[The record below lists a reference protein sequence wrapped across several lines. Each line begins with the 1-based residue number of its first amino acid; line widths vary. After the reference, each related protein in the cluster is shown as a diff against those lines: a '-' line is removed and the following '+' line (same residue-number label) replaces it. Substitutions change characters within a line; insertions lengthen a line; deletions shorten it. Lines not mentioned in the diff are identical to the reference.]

1 MFDFFWNLGSFVLA
15 LGILVTVHEYGH
27 FWVARKAGVKVLR
40 FSIGFGKPLL
50 KWRDKYDTEY
60 VIAAI
65 PLGGYVK
72 MLDERVDDV
81 PANQRHLSFNA
92 KSVQARIAIVAA
104 GPVANFIFAI
114 FALAVMYMV
123 GVQSVKPVVG
133 SVIEGSRAAQAGL
146 MPSQHITK
154 IGDDDITTWQDA
166 TFALMSSLGEQSV
179 AVTVRDEQFQT
190 RVKTLDLAGWKLDQ
204 QDVPPL
210 RSLGIVPFRP
220 QATLTIA
227 AITANSAAEQ
237 AGLHVN
243 DMILTVND
251 EKISDWQ
258 QLVHL
263 ITQSANKS
271 LQFSVKRQDTIK
283 IISVTPQGRV
293 NAQGIEQGFLGVAP
307 IVEKWPQGY
316 IETRHYGPLDSIVR
330 GSKETWR
337 LITLSFDMIGNLIS
351 GQISVKNLSG
361 PVGIAV
367 GAGTSVSYGFVAF
380 LSFLALISVNLGVF
394 NLLPL
399 PVLDGGHLMYYII
412 ELFRKKP
419 VSEKTQEFGF
429 KVGALL
435 LIFLTCF
442 ALFNDVSRLSF

>member
-1 MFDFFWNLGSFVLA
+1 MFDFFWNLGSFILA

-50 KWRDKYDTEY
+50 KWHDKYNTEY

-72 MLDERVDDV
+72 MLDERVDEV

-104 GPVANFIFAI
+104 GPMANFLFAI

-123 GVQSVKPVVG
+123 GVQTIKPVVG
-133 SVIEGSRAAQAGL
+133 NVVEGSRAEQAGI
-146 MPSQHITK
+146 MPIQQIIK
-154 IGDDDITTWQDA
+154 IGDDDIANWQDA
-166 TFALMSSLGEQSV
+166 TFSLMSHLGDKSV
-179 AVTVRDEQFQT
+179 AVTLRNENYQQT
-190 RVKTLDLAGWKLDQ
+190 TQTLNLDGWKLDQ

-210 RSLGIVPFRP
+210 SSLGIVPFRP

-227 AITANSAAEQ
+227 AITKDSAAEQ
-237 AGLHVN
+237 ANLQVSDVILAVN
-243 DMILTVND
+243 GETM
-251 EKISDWQ
+251 SSWQ
-258 QLVHL
+258 QLVNL

-271 LQFSVKRQDTIK
+271 LQFSVKRQDSIKTIT
-283 IISVTPQGRV
+283 VTPKSRV
-293 NAQGIEQGFLGVAP
+293 VSNGVEQGFLGVAP
-307 IVEKWPQGY
+307 VVEQWPDDFV
-316 IETRHYGPLDSIVR
+316 ETRHYGPLDSIVL
-330 GSKETWR
+330 GTKETWR
-337 LITLSFDMIGNLIS
+337 LITLSFDMIGNLIT
-351 GQISVKNLSG
+351 GQVSVKNLSG

-367 GAGTSVSYGFVAF
+367 GAGTSVSYGLVAF

-442 ALFNDVSRLSF
+442 ALFNDVSRL

>member
-1 MFDFFWNLGSFVLA
+1 MFDFFWNLGSFILA

-50 KWRDKYDTEY
+50 KWHDKYNTEY

-104 GPVANFIFAI
+104 GPVANFLFAI
-114 FALAVMYMV
+114 LALALMYMV
-123 GVQSVKPVVG
+123 GVQTIKPVVG
-133 SVIEGSRAAQAGL
+133 NVVEGSRAEQAGI
-146 MPSQHITK
+146 MPTQQIIK
-154 IGDDDITTWQDA
+154 IGDDDISNWQDA
-166 TFALMSSLGEQSV
+166 TFALMSHLGDKSV
-179 AVTVRDEQFQT
+179 AVTLRNDNYQQT
-190 RVKTLDLAGWKLDQ
+190 VQTLNLDGWKLDQ

-210 RSLGIVPFRP
+210 SSLGIVPFRP

-227 AITANSAAEQ
+227 AITKNSAAEQ
-237 AGLHVN
+237 ASLQVN
-243 DMILTVND
+243 DVILAVNG
-251 EKISDWQ
+251 ETMSSWQ
-258 QLVHL
+258 QLVNV

-271 LQFSVKRQDTIK
+271 LQFSVKRQDSIKTIT
-283 IISVTPQGRV
+283 VTPKSRV
-293 NAQGIEQGFLGVAP
+293 VSDGIEQGFLGVAP
-307 IVEKWPQGY
+307 VVEQWPDDFV
-316 IETRHYGPLDSIVR
+316 ETRHYGPLDSIVL
-330 GSKETWR
+330 GTKETWR
-337 LITLSFDMIGNLIS
+337 LITLSFDMIGNLIT
-351 GQISVKNLSG
+351 GQVSVKNLSG

-367 GAGTSVSYGFVAF
+367 GAGNSVSYGFVAF

-399 PVLDGGHLMYYII
+399 PVLDGGHLMYYVI

-442 ALFNDVSRLSF
+442 ALFNDVSRL

>member
-1 MFDFFWNLGSFVLA
+1 MFDFFWNLGSFILA

-50 KWRDKYDTEY
+50 KWHDKYNTEY

-72 MLDERVDDV
+72 MLDERVDEV

-104 GPVANFIFAI
+104 GPMANFLFAI

-123 GVQSVKPVVG
+123 GVQTIKPVVG
-133 SVIEGSRAAQAGL
+133 SVVEGSRAEQAGI
-146 MPSQHITK
+146 MPTQQIIK
-154 IGDDDITTWQDA
+154 IGDDDITNWQDA
-166 TFALMSSLGEQSV
+166 TFSLMSHLGDKSV
-179 AVTVRDEQFQT
+179 AVTLRNENYQQT
-190 RVKTLDLAGWKLDQ
+190 VQTLNLDGWKLDQ

-210 RSLGIVPFRP
+210 SSLGIVPFRP
-220 QATLTIA
+220 QATLVIA
-227 AITANSAAEQ
+227 AITKNSAAEQ
-237 AGLHVN
+237 ANLQVN
-243 DMILTVND
+243 DVILAVNG
-251 EKISDWQ
+251 ETMSSWQ
-258 QLVHL
+258 QLVNL

-271 LQFSVKRQDTIK
+271 LQFSVKRQDSIKTI
-283 IISVTPQGRV
+283 IVTPNSRV
-293 NAQGIEQGFLGVAP
+293 VSNGIEQGFLGVAP
-307 IVEKWPQGY
+307 VVEQWPDDFV
-316 IETRHYGPLDSIVR
+316 ETRHYGPLDSIVL
-330 GSKETWR
+330 GTKETWR
-337 LITLSFDMIGNLIS
+337 LITLSFDMIGNLIT
-351 GQISVKNLSG
+351 GQVSVKNLSG

-367 GAGTSVSYGFVAF
+367 GAGTSVSYGLVAF

-442 ALFNDVSRLSF
+442 ALFNDVSRL

>member
-1 MFDFFWNLGSFVLA
+1 MFDFLWNLGSFILA

-40 FSIGFGKPLL
+40 FSIGFGKPLI
-50 KWRDKYDTEY
+50 KWHDKHDTEY

-72 MLDERVDDV
+72 MLDERVDEV
-81 PANQRHLSFNA
+81 SAEQRHLSFNA

-104 GPVANFIFAI
+104 GPLANFIFAI
-114 FALAVMYMV
+114 FALAAMYMV

-133 SVIEGSRAAQAGL
+133 SVNEGSRAEQAGI
-146 MPSQHITK
+146 MPSQQIIK
-154 IGDDDITTWQDA
+154 IGDDDIATWQDA
-166 TFALMSSLGEQSV
+166 TFALMASLGDKSV
-179 AVTVRDEQFQT
+179 AVTVRDEQFQEQ
-190 RVKTLDLAGWKLDQ
+190 VKMLDIDGWKLDQ

-210 RSLGIVPFRP
+210 ASLGIVPFRP
-220 QATLTIA
+220 QATLIVATISP
-227 AITANSAAEQ
+227 NSAAADANLQ
-237 AGLHVN
+237 AGDEIIAVN
-243 DMILTVND
+243 GETIT
-251 EKISDWQ
+251 SWT
-258 QLVHL
+258 QLVNV
-263 ITQSANKS
+263 IQQSANKS
-271 LQFSVKRQDTIK
+271 LQFSVKRQDSIELLN
-283 IISVTPQGRV
+283 VTPKGQRNSDGLL
-293 NAQGIEQGFLGVAP
+293 QGFLGVAP
-307 IVEKWPQGY
+307 VVETWPDGY
-316 IETRHYGPLDSIVR
+316 IETRHYGPLDSMVL
-330 GSKETWR
+330 GVSETWR
-337 LITLSFDMIGNLIS
+337 LISLSFDMIGNLIT
-351 GQISVKNLSG
+351 GQVSVKNLSG

-367 GAGTSVSYGFVAF
+367 GAGTSVSYGLVAF
-380 LSFLALISVNLGVF
+380 LGFLALISVNLGVF

-442 ALFNDVSRLSF
+442 ALFNDVSRL

>member
-1 MFDFFWNLGSFVLA
+1 MFDFFWNLGSFILA

-50 KWRDKYDTEY
+50 KWHDKYNTEY

-72 MLDERVDDV
+72 MLDERVDEV

-104 GPVANFIFAI
+104 GPMANFLFAI

-123 GVQSVKPVVG
+123 GVQTIKPVVG
-133 SVIEGSRAAQAGL
+133 SVVEGSRAEQAGI
-146 MPSQHITK
+146 MPTQQIIK
-154 IGDDDITTWQDA
+154 IGDDDISNWQDA
-166 TFALMSSLGEQSV
+166 TFSLMSHLGDKSV
-179 AVTVRDEQFQT
+179 AVTLRNENYQQT
-190 RVKTLDLAGWKLDQ
+190 VQTLNLDGWKLDQ

-210 RSLGIVPFRP
+210 SSLGIVPFRP
-220 QATLTIA
+220 QATLVIA
-227 AITANSAAEQ
+227 AITKNSAAEQ
-237 AGLHVN
+237 ANLQI
-243 DMILTVND
+243 DDIILTVNG
-251 EKISDWQ
+251 ETMSSWQ
-258 QLVHL
+258 QLVNL

-271 LQFSVKRQDTIK
+271 LQFSVKRQDSIKTI
-283 IISVTPQGRV
+283 IVTPNSRV
-293 NAQGIEQGFLGVAP
+293 VSNGVEQGFLGVAP
-307 IVEKWPQGY
+307 VVEQWPDDFV
-316 IETRHYGPLDSIVR
+316 ETRHYGPLDSIVL
-330 GSKETWR
+330 GTKETWR
-337 LITLSFDMIGNLIS
+337 LITLSFDMIGNLIT
-351 GQISVKNLSG
+351 GQVSVKNLSG

-367 GAGTSVSYGFVAF
+367 GAGTSVSYGLVAF

-442 ALFNDVSRLSF
+442 ALFNDVSRL

>member
-1 MFDFFWNLGSFVLA
+1 MFDFIWNLGSFILA

-40 FSIGFGKPLL
+40 FSIGFGKPLI
-50 KWRDKYDTEY
+50 KWHDKYNTEY

-81 PANQRHLSFNA
+81 PPNERHLSFNS

-104 GPVANFIFAI
+104 GPMANFLFAI

-133 SVIEGSRAAQAGL
+133 SITEGSRAEQAGL
-146 MPSQHITK
+146 MPSQHIIK
-154 IGDDDITTWQDA
+154 IGDDNITTWQDA
-166 TFALMSSLGEQSV
+166 TFAFMSRLGEERV
-179 AVTVRDEQFQT
+179 EITVRDENLQT
-190 RVKTLDLAGWKLDQ
+190 RVKTLNIDGWKLDQ

-210 RSLGIVPFRP
+210 TSLGIVPFRP
-220 QATLTIA
+220 QATLTVVA
-227 AITANSAAEQ
+227 VTKNSAAEQ
-237 AGLHVN
+237 ANLQVN
-243 DMILTVND
+243 DTILAVNG
-251 EKISDWQ
+251 ETISNWP
-258 QLVHL
+258 QLVNV

-271 LQFSVKRQDTIK
+271 LQFSVKRQDSIK
-283 IISVTPQGRV
+283 SITVTPQGRV
-293 NAQGIEQGFLGVAP
+293 GNNGIEQGFLGVAP
-307 IVEKWPQGY
+307 VVQQWPEGY
-316 IETRHYGPLDSIVR
+316 VQSRSFGPLDSIVR
-330 GSKETWR
+330 GTKETWR
-337 LITLSFDMIGNLIS
+337 LITLSFDMIGNLIT
-351 GQISVKNLSG
+351 GQVSVKNLSG

-367 GAGTSVSYGFVAF
+367 GAGTSVSYGLVAF

-442 ALFNDVSRLSF
+442 ALFNDVSRL

>member
-1 MFDFFWNLGSFVLA
+1 MLDFFWNLGSFILA
-15 LGILVTVHEYGH
+15 LGILVAIHEYGH
-27 FWVARKAGVKVLR
+27 FWVARKMGVKVLR

-50 KWRDKYDTEY
+50 KWHDKYNTEY

-72 MLDERVDDV
+72 MLDERVDEV
-81 PANQRHLSFNA
+81 PENERHLSFNA
-92 KSVQARIAIVAA
+92 KSVQARIAMVAA
-104 GPVANFIFAI
+104 GPLANFLFAI
-114 FALAVMYMV
+114 VALAAMYMV

-133 SVIEGSRAAQAGL
+133 SITEGSRAEQAGI
-146 MPSQHITK
+146 MPSEQIIK
-154 IGDDDITTWQDA
+154 IGDDTIATWQDA

-179 AVTVRDEQFQT
+179 PVVVRNENYQEQT
-190 RVKTLDLAGWKLDQ
+190 KMLNVEGWKLDQ

-210 RSLGIVPFRP
+210 SSLGIVPFRP

-227 AITANSAAEQ
+227 AITKNSAAELANLQ
-237 AGLHVN
+237 VN
-243 DMILTVND
+243 DTIIAVNG
-251 EKISDWQ
+251 ETISDWQ
-258 QLVHL
+258 QLVNL

-271 LQFSVKRQDTIK
+271 LQFSVKRQDSIN
-283 IISVTPQGRV
+283 SVTVTPKSRI
-293 NAQGIEQGFLGVAP
+293 NEHGIEQGFLGVAP
-307 IVEKWPQGY
+307 VVQPWPEGY
-316 IETRHYGPLDSIVR
+316 VETRSFGPLDSIAR
-330 GSKETWR
+330 GTQETWR
-337 LITLSFDMIGNLIS
+337 LITLSFDMIGNLIT
-351 GQISVKNLSG
+351 GQVSVKNLSG

-367 GAGTSVSYGFVAF
+367 GAGTSVSYGLVAF

-442 ALFNDVSRLSF
+442 ALFNDVSRL

>member
-1 MFDFFWNLGSFVLA
+1 MFDFFWNLGSFILA
-15 LGILVTVHEYGH
+15 LGILVAIHEYGH
-27 FWVARKAGVKVLR
+27 FWVARKMGVKVLR

-50 KWRDKYDTEY
+50 KWHDKYNTEY

-104 GPVANFIFAI
+104 GPMANFLFAI

-133 SVIEGSRAAQAGL
+133 SITEGSRAEQAGI
-146 MPSQHITK
+146 MPSQHIIK

-166 TFALMSSLGEQSV
+166 TFALMSNLGEESV
-179 AVTVRDEQFQT
+179 EVIVRDKNLQP
-190 RVKTLDLAGWKLDQ
+190 RVKTLNLEGWKLDQ

-210 RSLGIVPFRP
+210 SSLGIVPFRP

-227 AITANSAAEQ
+227 AVTKDSAAEHANLQ
-237 AGLHVN
+237 VN
-243 DMILTVND
+243 DTILAVNG
-251 EKISDWQ
+251 ETISNWQ
-258 QLVHL
+258 QLVNL

-271 LQFSVKRQDTIK
+271 LQFSVKRQDSIKTIT
-283 IISVTPQGRV
+283 VTPKGRV
-293 NAQGIEQGFLGVAP
+293 DNNGIEQGFLGVAP
-307 IVEKWPQGY
+307 VVQQWPDGY
-316 IETRHYGPLDSIVR
+316 VETRHYGPLDSIVR
-330 GSKETWR
+330 GTKETWR
-337 LITLSFDMIGNLIS
+337 LITLSFDMIGNLIT
-351 GQISVKNLSG
+351 GQVSVKNLSG

-367 GAGTSVSYGFVAF
+367 GAGTSVSYGLVAF

-442 ALFNDVSRLSF
+442 ALFNDVSRL

>member
-1 MFDFFWNLGSFVLA
+1 MFDFFWNLGSFILA
-15 LGILVTVHEYGH
+15 LGILVAIHEYGH
-27 FWVARKAGVKVLR
+27 FWVARKMGVKVLR

-50 KWRDKYDTEY
+50 KWHDKYNTEY

-104 GPVANFIFAI
+104 GPMANFLFAI

-133 SVIEGSRAAQAGL
+133 SITEGSRAEQAGI
-146 MPSQHITK
+146 MPSQHIIK

-166 TFALMSSLGEQSV
+166 TFALMSNLGEESV
-179 AVTVRDEQFQT
+179 EVIVRDKNLQP
-190 RVKTLDLAGWKLDQ
+190 RVKTLNIEGWKLDQ

-210 RSLGIVPFRP
+210 SSLGIVPFRP

-227 AITANSAAEQ
+227 AVTKDSAAEHANLQ
-237 AGLHVN
+237 VN
-243 DMILTVND
+243 DTILAVNG
-251 EKISDWQ
+251 ETISNWQ
-258 QLVHL
+258 QLVNL

-283 IISVTPQGRV
+283 AITVTPKGRID
-293 NAQGIEQGFLGVAP
+293 NNGIEQGFLGVAP
-307 IVEKWPQGY
+307 VVQQWPDGY
-316 IETRHYGPLDSIVR
+316 VETRHYGPLDSIVR
-330 GSKETWR
+330 GTKETWR
-337 LITLSFDMIGNLIS
+337 LITLSFDMIGNLIT
-351 GQISVKNLSG
+351 GQVSVKNLSG

-367 GAGTSVSYGFVAF
+367 GAGTSVSYGLVAF

-442 ALFNDVSRLSF
+442 ALFNDVSRL

>member
-1 MFDFFWNLGSFVLA
+1 MFDFFWNLGSFILA

-50 KWRDKYDTEY
+50 KWHDKYNTEY

-72 MLDERVDDV
+72 MLDERVDEV
-81 PANQRHLSFNA
+81 PASQRHLSFNA

-104 GPVANFIFAI
+104 GPVANFLFAI

-123 GVQSVKPVVG
+123 GVQTIKPVVG
-133 SVIEGSRAAQAGL
+133 SVVEGSRAEQAGI
-146 MPSQHITK
+146 MPSQQIIK
-154 IGDDDITTWQDA
+154 IGDDEIANWQDA
-166 TFALMSSLGEQSV
+166 TFSLMSHLGDKSV
-179 AVTVRDEQFQT
+179 AVTLRNENYQQT
-190 RVKTLDLAGWKLDQ
+190 VQTLNLDGWKLDQ

-210 RSLGIVPFRP
+210 SSIGIVPFRP
-220 QATLTIA
+220 QATLVIA
-227 AITANSAAEQ
+227 AITKDSAAEQ
-237 AGLHVN
+237 ANLQVN
-243 DMILTVND
+243 DVILAVNG
-251 EKISDWQ
+251 ETMSSWQ
-258 QLVHL
+258 QLVNL

-271 LQFSVKRQDTIK
+271 LQFSVKRQDSIKTIT
-283 IISVTPQGRV
+283 VTPKSRV
-293 NAQGIEQGFLGVAP
+293 VSNGIEQGFLGVAP
-307 IVEKWPQGY
+307 VVEQWPDDFV
-316 IETRHYGPLDSIVR
+316 ETRHYGPLDSIVL
-330 GSKETWR
+330 GTKETWR
-337 LITLSFDMIGNLIS
+337 LITLSFDMIGNLVT
-351 GQISVKNLSG
+351 GQVSVKNLSG

-367 GAGTSVSYGFVAF
+367 GAGNSVSYGFVAF

-442 ALFNDVSRLSF
+442 ALFNDVSRL

>member
-1 MFDFFWNLGSFVLA
+1 MFDFFWNLGSFILA
-15 LGILVTVHEYGH
+15 LGILVAIHEYGH
-27 FWVARKAGVKVLR
+27 FWVARKMGVKVLR

-50 KWRDKYDTEY
+50 KWHDKYNTEY

-92 KSVQARIAIVAA
+92 KSVHARIAIVAA
-104 GPVANFIFAI
+104 GPMANFLFAI

-133 SVIEGSRAAQAGL
+133 SITEGSRAEQAGI
-146 MPSQHITK
+146 MPSQHIIK

-166 TFALMSSLGEQSV
+166 TFALMSNLGEESV
-179 AVTVRDEQFQT
+179 EVIVRDKNLQP
-190 RVKTLDLAGWKLDQ
+190 RVKTLNLEGWKLDQ

-210 RSLGIVPFRP
+210 SSLGIVPFRP

-227 AITANSAAEQ
+227 AVTKDSAAEHANLQ
-237 AGLHVN
+237 VN
-243 DMILTVND
+243 DKILAVNG
-251 EKISDWQ
+251 ETISNWQ
-258 QLVHL
+258 QLVNL

-283 IISVTPQGRV
+283 AITVTPKGRID
-293 NAQGIEQGFLGVAP
+293 NNGIEQGFLGVAP
-307 IVEKWPQGY
+307 VVQQWPDGY
-316 IETRHYGPLDSIVR
+316 VETRHYGPLDSIVR
-330 GSKETWR
+330 GTKETWR
-337 LITLSFDMIGNLIS
+337 LITLSFDMIGNLIT
-351 GQISVKNLSG
+351 GQVSVKNLSG

-367 GAGTSVSYGFVAF
+367 GAGTSVSYGLVAF

-442 ALFNDVSRLSF
+442 ALFNDVSRL

>member
-1 MFDFFWNLGSFVLA
+1 MFDFLWNLGSFILA

-40 FSIGFGKPLL
+40 FSIGFGKPLI
-50 KWRDKYDTEY
+50 KWHDKHDTEY

-72 MLDERVDDV
+72 MLDERVDEV
-81 PANQRHLSFNA
+81 SAEQRHLSFNA

-104 GPVANFIFAI
+104 GPLANFIFAI
-114 FALAVMYMV
+114 FALAAMYMV

-133 SVIEGSRAAQAGL
+133 SVNEGSRAEQAGI
-146 MPSQHITK
+146 MPSQQIIK
-154 IGDDDITTWQDA
+154 IGDDDIATWQDA
-166 TFALMSSLGEQSV
+166 TFALMASLGDKSV
-179 AVTVRDEQFQT
+179 AVTVRDEQFQEQ
-190 RVKTLDLAGWKLDQ
+190 VKMLDIDGWKLDQ

-210 RSLGIVPFRP
+210 ASLGIVPFRP
-220 QATLTIA
+220 QATLTVATISP
-227 AITANSAAEQ
+227 NSAAADANLQ
-237 AGLHVN
+237 AGDEIIAVN
-243 DMILTVND
+243 GETIT
-251 EKISDWQ
+251 SWT
-258 QLVHL
+258 QLVNV
-263 ITQSANKS
+263 IQQSANKS
-271 LQFSVKRQDTIK
+271 LQFSVKRQDTIER
-283 IISVTPQGRV
+283 INVTPQGQR
-293 NAQGIEQGFLGVAP
+293 NNDGQLQGFLGVAP
-307 IVEKWPQGY
+307 VVEKWPDGY
-316 IETRHYGPLDSIVR
+316 IETRHYGPLDSMVL
-330 GSKETWR
+330 GVSETWR
-337 LITLSFDMIGNLIS
+337 LISLSFDMIGNLIT
-351 GQISVKNLSG
+351 GQVSVKNLSG

-367 GAGTSVSYGFVAF
+367 GAGTSVSYGLVAF
-380 LSFLALISVNLGVF
+380 LGFLALISVNLGVF

-442 ALFNDVSRLSF
+442 ALFNDVSRL

>member
-1 MFDFFWNLGSFVLA
+1 MFDFFWNLGSFILA

-50 KWRDKYDTEY
+50 KWHDKYNTEY

-72 MLDERVDDV
+72 MLDERVDEV

-104 GPVANFIFAI
+104 GPMANFLFAI
-114 FALAVMYMV
+114 FSLAVMYMV
-123 GVQSVKPVVG
+123 GVQTIKPVVG
-133 SVIEGSRAAQAGL
+133 NVVEGSRAEQAGIL
-146 MPSQHITK
+146 PTQQIIK
-154 IGDDDITTWQDA
+154 IGDDDISNWQDA
-166 TFALMSSLGEQSV
+166 TFSLMSHLGYKSV
-179 AVTVRDEQFQT
+179 AVTLRNENYQQT
-190 RVKTLDLAGWKLDQ
+190 TQILNLDGWKLDQ

-210 RSLGIVPFRP
+210 SSLGIVPFRP

-227 AITANSAAEQ
+227 AITKDSAAEQ
-237 AGLHVN
+237 ANLQVN
-243 DMILTVND
+243 DVILAVNG
-251 EKISDWQ
+251 ETMSSWQ
-258 QLVHL
+258 QLVNL

-271 LQFSVKRQDTIK
+271 LQFSVKRQDSIKTIL
-283 IISVTPQGRV
+283 VTPKSRV
-293 NAQGIEQGFLGVAP
+293 VSNGVEQGFLGVAP
-307 IVEKWPQGY
+307 VVEQWPDDFV
-316 IETRHYGPLDSIVR
+316 ETRHYGPLDSIVL
-330 GSKETWR
+330 GTKETWR
-337 LITLSFDMIGNLIS
+337 LITLSFDMIGNLIT
-351 GQISVKNLSG
+351 GQVSVKNLSG

-367 GAGTSVSYGFVAF
+367 GAGTSVSYGLVAF

-442 ALFNDVSRLSF
+442 ALFNDVSRL

>member
-1 MFDFFWNLGSFVLA
+1 MFDFFWNLGSFILA

-50 KWRDKYDTEY
+50 KWHDKYNTEY

-72 MLDERVDDV
+72 MLDERVDEV

-104 GPVANFIFAI
+104 GPMANFLFAI

-123 GVQSVKPVVG
+123 GVQTIKPVVG
-133 SVIEGSRAAQAGL
+133 NVVEGSRAEQAGII
-146 MPSQHITK
+146 PTQQIIK
-154 IGDDDITTWQDA
+154 IGDDDITNWQDA
-166 TFALMSSLGEQSV
+166 TFSLMSHLGDKSV
-179 AVTVRDEQFQT
+179 AVTLRNENYQQT
-190 RVKTLDLAGWKLDQ
+190 TQILNLDGWKLDQ

-210 RSLGIVPFRP
+210 SSLGIVPFRP

-227 AITANSAAEQ
+227 AITKDSAAEQ
-237 AGLHVN
+237 ANLQVN
-243 DMILTVND
+243 DIILAVNG
-251 EKISDWQ
+251 ETMSSWQ
-258 QLVHL
+258 QLVNL

-271 LQFSVKRQDTIK
+271 LQFSVKRKDSIKTIT
-283 IISVTPQGRV
+283 VTPKSRV
-293 NAQGIEQGFLGVAP
+293 VSNGVEQGFLGVAP
-307 IVEKWPQGY
+307 VVEQWPDDFV
-316 IETRHYGPLDSIVR
+316 ETRHYGPLDSIVL
-330 GSKETWR
+330 GTKETWR
-337 LITLSFDMIGNLIS
+337 LITLSFDMIGNLIT
-351 GQISVKNLSG
+351 GQVSVKNLSG

-367 GAGTSVSYGFVAF
+367 GAGTSVSYGLVAF

-442 ALFNDVSRLSF
+442 ALFNDVSRL

>member
-1 MFDFFWNLGSFVLA
+1 
-15 LGILVTVHEYGH
+15 VTIHEYGH

-50 KWRDKYDTEY
+50 KWHDKYNTEY

-72 MLDERVDDV
+72 MLDERVDEV

-104 GPVANFIFAI
+104 GPMANFLFAI

-123 GVQSVKPVVG
+123 GVQTIKPVVG
-133 SVIEGSRAAQAGL
+133 NVVEGSRAEQAGI
-146 MPSQHITK
+146 MPTQQIIK
-154 IGDDDITTWQDA
+154 IGDDDIANWQDA
-166 TFALMSSLGEQSV
+166 TFSLMSHLGDKSV
-179 AVTVRDEQFQT
+179 AVTLRNENYQQT
-190 RVKTLDLAGWKLDQ
+190 TQTLNLDGWKLDQ

-210 RSLGIVPFRP
+210 SSLGIVPFRP

-227 AITANSAAEQ
+227 AITKDSAAEQ
-237 AGLHVN
+237 ANLQVSDVILAVN
-243 DMILTVND
+243 GETM
-251 EKISDWQ
+251 SSWQ
-258 QLVHL
+258 QLVNL

-271 LQFSVKRQDTIK
+271 LQFSVKRQDSIKTIT
-283 IISVTPQGRV
+283 VTPKSRV
-293 NAQGIEQGFLGVAP
+293 VSNGVEQGFLGVAP
-307 IVEKWPQGY
+307 VVEQWPDDFV
-316 IETRHYGPLDSIVR
+316 ETRHYGPLDSIVL
-330 GSKETWR
+330 GTKETWR
-337 LITLSFDMIGNLIS
+337 LITLSFDMIGNLIT
-351 GQISVKNLSG
+351 GQVSVKNLSG

-367 GAGTSVSYGFVAF
+367 GAGTSVSYGLVAF

-442 ALFNDVSRLSF
+442 ALFNDVSRL

>member
-1 MFDFFWNLGSFVLA
+1 MFDFLWNLGSFILA

-40 FSIGFGKPLL
+40 FSIGFGKPLI
-50 KWRDKYDTEY
+50 KWHDKHDTEY

-72 MLDERVDDV
+72 MLDERVDEV
-81 PANQRHLSFNA
+81 PAEQRHLSFNA

-104 GPVANFIFAI
+104 GPMANFIFAI
-114 FALAVMYMV
+114 FALAAMYMV

-133 SVIEGSRAAQAGL
+133 SVNEGSRAEQAGI
-146 MPSQHITK
+146 MPSQQIVK
-154 IGDDDITTWQDA
+154 IGDDNIATWQDA
-166 TFALMSSLGEQSV
+166 TFALMASLGDKSV
-179 AVTVRDEQFQT
+179 AVTVRDKQFQEQ
-190 RVKTLDLAGWKLDQ
+190 VKTLNIDGWKLDQ

-210 RSLGIVPFRP
+210 ASLGIVPFRP

-227 AITANSAAEQ
+227 TISPNSAAADANLQVGDE
-237 AGLHVN
+237 
-243 DMILTVND
+243 ITTVNG
-251 EKISDWQ
+251 EIITSWA
-258 QLVHL
+258 QLVTV
-263 ITQSANKS
+263 IQQSANKS
-271 LQFSVKRQDTIK
+271 LQFSVKRQDSIELLN
-283 IISVTPQGRV
+283 VTPQGQR
-293 NAQGIEQGFLGVAP
+293 NSDGLLQGFLGVAP
-307 IVEKWPQGY
+307 VVEKWPDGY
-316 IETRHYGPLDSIVR
+316 IETRHYGPLDSMVL
-330 GSKETWR
+330 GVTETWR
-337 LITLSFDMIGNLIS
+337 LISLSFDMIGNLIT
-351 GQISVKNLSG
+351 GQVSVKNLSG

-367 GAGTSVSYGFVAF
+367 GAGTSVSYGLVAF

-419 VSEKTQEFGF
+419 VSEKTQELGF

-442 ALFNDVSRLSF
+442 ALFNDVSRL

>member
-1 MFDFFWNLGSFVLA
+1 MFDFIWNLGSFILA

-40 FSIGFGKPLL
+40 FSIGFGKPLI
-50 KWRDKYDTEY
+50 KWHDKYNTEY

-81 PANQRHLSFNA
+81 PPNERHLSFNS

-104 GPVANFIFAI
+104 GPMANFLFAI

-133 SVIEGSRAAQAGL
+133 SITEGSRAEQAGL
-146 MPSQHITK
+146 MPSQHIIK
-154 IGDDDITTWQDA
+154 IGDDNITTWQDA
-166 TFALMSSLGEQSV
+166 TFAFMSRLGEERV
-179 AVTVRDEQFQT
+179 EITVRDENLQT
-190 RVKTLDLAGWKLDQ
+190 RVKTLNIDGWQLDQ

-210 RSLGIVPFRP
+210 TSLGIVPFRP
-220 QATLTIA
+220 QATLTVA
-227 AITANSAAEQ
+227 AVTKNSAAEQ
-237 AGLHVN
+237 ANLQVN
-243 DMILTVND
+243 DTILAVNG
-251 EKISDWQ
+251 ETISNWP
-258 QLVHL
+258 QLVNV

-271 LQFSVKRQDTIK
+271 LQFSVKRQDSIK
-283 IISVTPQGRV
+283 SITVTPQGRV
-293 NAQGIEQGFLGVAP
+293 GNNGIEQGFLGVAP
-307 IVEKWPQGY
+307 VVQQWPEGY
-316 IETRHYGPLDSIVR
+316 VQSRSFGPLDSIVR
-330 GSKETWR
+330 GTKETWR
-337 LITLSFDMIGNLIS
+337 LITLSFDMIGNLIT
-351 GQISVKNLSG
+351 GQVSVKNLSG

-367 GAGTSVSYGFVAF
+367 GAGTSVSYGLVAF

-442 ALFNDVSRLSF
+442 ALFNDVSRL

>member
-1 MFDFFWNLGSFVLA
+1 MFDFFWNLGSFILA

-50 KWRDKYDTEY
+50 KWHDKYNTEY

-72 MLDERVDDV
+72 MLDERVDEV

-104 GPVANFIFAI
+104 GPMANFLFAI

-123 GVQSVKPVVG
+123 GVQTIKPVVG
-133 SVIEGSRAAQAGL
+133 SVVEGSRAEQAGI
-146 MPSQHITK
+146 MPTQQIIK
-154 IGDDDITTWQDA
+154 IGDDDITNWQDA
-166 TFALMSSLGEQSV
+166 TFSLMSHLGDKSV
-179 AVTVRDEQFQT
+179 AVTLRNENYQQT
-190 RVKTLDLAGWKLDQ
+190 TQILNLDGWKLDQ

-210 RSLGIVPFRP
+210 SSLGIVPFRP
-220 QATLTIA
+220 QATLVIA
-227 AITANSAAEQ
+227 AITKNSAAEQ
-237 AGLHVN
+237 ANLQVN
-243 DMILTVND
+243 DIILAVNG
-251 EKISDWQ
+251 ETMSSWQ
-258 QLVHL
+258 QLVNL

-271 LQFSVKRQDTIK
+271 LQFSVKRQDSIKTI
-283 IISVTPQGRV
+283 IVTPNSRV
-293 NAQGIEQGFLGVAP
+293 VSNGIEQGFLGVAP
-307 IVEKWPQGY
+307 VVEQWPDDFV
-316 IETRHYGPLDSIVR
+316 ETRHYGPLDSIVL
-330 GSKETWR
+330 GTKETWR
-337 LITLSFDMIGNLIS
+337 LITLSFDMIGNLIT
-351 GQISVKNLSG
+351 GQVSVKNLSG

-367 GAGTSVSYGFVAF
+367 GAGTSVSYGLVAF

-442 ALFNDVSRLSF
+442 ALFNDVSRL

>member
-1 MFDFFWNLGSFVLA
+1 MFDFLWNLGSFILA

-40 FSIGFGKPLL
+40 FSIGFGKPLI
-50 KWRDKYDTEY
+50 KWHDKHDTEY

-72 MLDERVDDV
+72 MLDERVDEV
-81 PANQRHLSFNA
+81 PADQRHLSFNA

-104 GPVANFIFAI
+104 GPLANFIFAI
-114 FALAVMYMV
+114 FALAAMYMV

-133 SVIEGSRAAQAGL
+133 SVNEGSRAEQAGI
-146 MPSQHITK
+146 MPSQQIIK
-154 IGDDDITTWQDA
+154 IGDDDIATWQDA
-166 TFALMSSLGEQSV
+166 TFALMASLGDKSV
-179 AVTVRDEQFQT
+179 AVTVRDEQFQEQ
-190 RVKTLDLAGWKLDQ
+190 VKMLDIDGWKLDQ

-210 RSLGIVPFRP
+210 ASLGIVPFRP
-220 QATLTIA
+220 QATLTVATISP
-227 AITANSAAEQ
+227 NSAAADANLQ
-237 AGLHVN
+237 AGDEIIAVN
-243 DMILTVND
+243 GETIT
-251 EKISDWQ
+251 SWT
-258 QLVHL
+258 QLVNV
-263 ITQSANKS
+263 IQQSANKS
-271 LQFSVKRQDTIK
+271 LQFSVKRQDSIELLN
-283 IISVTPQGRV
+283 VTPKGQRNSDGLL
-293 NAQGIEQGFLGVAP
+293 QGFLGVAP
-307 IVEKWPQGY
+307 VVETWPDGY
-316 IETRHYGPLDSIVR
+316 IETRHYGPLDSMVL
-330 GSKETWR
+330 GVSETWR
-337 LITLSFDMIGNLIS
+337 LISLSFDMIGNLIT
-351 GQISVKNLSG
+351 GQVSVKNLSG

-367 GAGTSVSYGFVAF
+367 GAGTSVSYGLVAF
-380 LSFLALISVNLGVF
+380 LGFLALISVNLGVF

-442 ALFNDVSRLSF
+442 ALFNDVSRL

>member
-1 MFDFFWNLGSFVLA
+1 MLDFFWNLGSFILA
-15 LGILVTVHEYGH
+15 LGILVAIHEYGH
-27 FWVARKAGVKVLR
+27 FWVARKMGVKVLR

-50 KWRDKYDTEY
+50 KWHDKYNTEY

-72 MLDERVDDV
+72 MLDERVDEV
-81 PANQRHLSFNA
+81 PENERHLSFNA

-104 GPVANFIFAI
+104 GPLANFLFAI
-114 FALAVMYMV
+114 VALAAMYMV

-133 SVIEGSRAAQAGL
+133 SITEGSRAEQAGI
-146 MPSQHITK
+146 MPSEQIIK
-154 IGDDDITTWQDA
+154 IGDDTIATWQDA

-179 AVTVRDEQFQT
+179 PVVVRNENYQEQT
-190 RVKTLDLAGWKLDQ
+190 KMLNVEGWKLDQ

-210 RSLGIVPFRP
+210 SSLGIVPFRP

-227 AITANSAAEQ
+227 AITKNSAAELANLQ
-237 AGLHVN
+237 VN
-243 DMILTVND
+243 DTIIAVNG
-251 EKISDWQ
+251 ETISDWQ
-258 QLVHL
+258 QLVNL

-271 LQFSVKRQDTIK
+271 LQFSVKRQDSIN
-283 IISVTPQGRV
+283 SVTVTPKSRI
-293 NAQGIEQGFLGVAP
+293 NEHGIEQGFLGVAP
-307 IVEKWPQGY
+307 VVQPWPDGY
-316 IETRHYGPLDSIVR
+316 VETRSFGPLDSIAR
-330 GSKETWR
+330 GTQETWR
-337 LITLSFDMIGNLIS
+337 LITLSFDMIGNLIT
-351 GQISVKNLSG
+351 GQVSVKNLSG

-367 GAGTSVSYGFVAF
+367 GAGTSVSYGLVAF

-442 ALFNDVSRLSF
+442 ALFNDVSRL

>member
-1 MFDFFWNLGSFVLA
+1 MFDFFWNLGSFILA
-15 LGILVTVHEYGH
+15 LGILVAIHEYGH
-27 FWVARKAGVKVLR
+27 FWVARKMGVKVLR

-50 KWRDKYDTEY
+50 KWHDKYNTEY

-104 GPVANFIFAI
+104 GPMANFLFAI

-133 SVIEGSRAAQAGL
+133 SITEGSRAEQAGI
-146 MPSQHITK
+146 MPSQHIIK

-166 TFALMSSLGEQSV
+166 TFALMSNLGEESV
-179 AVTVRDEQFQT
+179 EVIVRDKNLQP
-190 RVKTLDLAGWKLDQ
+190 RVKTLNLEGWKLDQ

-210 RSLGIVPFRP
+210 SSLGIVPFRP

-227 AITANSAAEQ
+227 AVTKDSAAEHANLQ
-237 AGLHVN
+237 VN
-243 DMILTVND
+243 DKILAVNG
-251 EKISDWQ
+251 ETISNWQ
-258 QLVHL
+258 QLVNL

-283 IISVTPQGRV
+283 AITVTPKERID
-293 NAQGIEQGFLGVAP
+293 NNGIEQGFLGVAP
-307 IVEKWPQGY
+307 VVQQWPDGY
-316 IETRHYGPLDSIVR
+316 VETRHYGPLDSIVR
-330 GSKETWR
+330 GTKETWR
-337 LITLSFDMIGNLIS
+337 LITLSFDMIGNLIT
-351 GQISVKNLSG
+351 GQVSVKNLSG

-367 GAGTSVSYGFVAF
+367 GAGTSVSYGLVAF

-442 ALFNDVSRLSF
+442 ALFNDVSRL

>member
-1 MFDFFWNLGSFVLA
+1 MFDFLWNLGSFILA

-40 FSIGFGKPLL
+40 FSIGFGKPLI
-50 KWRDKYDTEY
+50 KWHDKHDTEY

-72 MLDERVDDV
+72 MLDERVDEV
-81 PANQRHLSFNA
+81 PADQRHLSFNA

-104 GPVANFIFAI
+104 GPLANFIFAI
-114 FALAVMYMV
+114 FALAAMYMV

-133 SVIEGSRAAQAGL
+133 SVNEGSRAEQAGI
-146 MPSQHITK
+146 MPSQQIVK
-154 IGDDDITTWQDA
+154 IGDANIATWQDA
-166 TFALMSSLGEQSV
+166 TFALMASLGDKSV
-179 AVTVRDEQFQT
+179 AVTVRDEQFQEQ
-190 RVKTLDLAGWKLDQ
+190 VKMLDIDGWKLDQ

-210 RSLGIVPFRP
+210 ASLGIVPFRP
-220 QATLTIA
+220 QATLTVATISP
-227 AITANSAAEQ
+227 NSAAADANLQ
-237 AGLHVN
+237 AGDEIIAVN
-243 DMILTVND
+243 GETIT
-251 EKISDWQ
+251 SWT
-258 QLVHL
+258 QLVNV
-263 ITQSANKS
+263 IQQSANKS
-271 LQFSVKRQDTIK
+271 LQFSVKRQDSIELLN
-283 IISVTPQGRV
+283 VTPKGQRNSDGLL
-293 NAQGIEQGFLGVAP
+293 QGFLGVAP
-307 IVEKWPQGY
+307 VVEKWPDGY
-316 IETRHYGPLDSIVR
+316 IETRHYGPLDSMVL
-330 GSKETWR
+330 GVTETWR
-337 LITLSFDMIGNLIS
+337 LISLSFDMIGNLIT
-351 GQISVKNLSG
+351 GQVSVKNLSG

-367 GAGTSVSYGFVAF
+367 GAGTSVSYGLVAF
-380 LSFLALISVNLGVF
+380 LGFLALISVNLGVF

-442 ALFNDVSRLSF
+442 ALFNDVSRL

>member
-1 MFDFFWNLGSFVLA
+1 MFDFFWNLGSFILA

-50 KWRDKYDTEY
+50 KWHDKYNTEY

-72 MLDERVDDV
+72 MLDERVDEV

-104 GPVANFIFAI
+104 GPMANFLFAI

-123 GVQSVKPVVG
+123 GVQTIKPVVG
-133 SVIEGSRAAQAGL
+133 SVVEGSRAEQAGI
-146 MPSQHITK
+146 MPTQQIIK
-154 IGDDDITTWQDA
+154 IGDDDITNWQDA
-166 TFALMSSLGEQSV
+166 TFSLMSHLGDKSV
-179 AVTVRDEQFQT
+179 AVTLRNENYQQT
-190 RVKTLDLAGWKLDQ
+190 TQILNLDGWKLDQ

-210 RSLGIVPFRP
+210 SSLGIVPFRP
-220 QATLTIA
+220 QATLVIA
-227 AITANSAAEQ
+227 AITKNSAAEQ
-237 AGLHVN
+237 ANLQVN
-243 DMILTVND
+243 DVILAVNG
-251 EKISDWQ
+251 ETMSSWQ
-258 QLVHL
+258 QLVNL

-271 LQFSVKRQDTIK
+271 LQFSVKRQDSIKTI
-283 IISVTPQGRV
+283 IVTPNSRV
-293 NAQGIEQGFLGVAP
+293 VSNGIEQGFLGVAP
-307 IVEKWPQGY
+307 VVEQWPDDFV
-316 IETRHYGPLDSIVR
+316 ETRHYGPLDSIVL
-330 GSKETWR
+330 GTKETWR
-337 LITLSFDMIGNLIS
+337 LITLSFDMIGNLIT
-351 GQISVKNLSG
+351 GQVSVKNLSG

-367 GAGTSVSYGFVAF
+367 GAGTSVSYGLVAF

-442 ALFNDVSRLSF
+442 ALFNDVSRL

>member
-1 MFDFFWNLGSFVLA
+1 MFDFFWNLGSFILA
-15 LGILVTVHEYGH
+15 LGILVAIHEYGH
-27 FWVARKAGVKVLR
+27 FWVARKMGVKVLR

-50 KWRDKYDTEY
+50 KWHDKYKTEY

-72 MLDERVDDV
+72 MLDERVDEV
-81 PANQRHLSFNA
+81 PANERHLSFNA

-104 GPVANFIFAI
+104 GPVANFLFAI
-114 FALAVMYMV
+114 VALAAMYMV

-133 SVIEGSRAAQAGL
+133 SITEGSRAEHAGI
-146 MPSQHITK
+146 MPSQHIIK
-154 IGDDDITTWQDA
+154 IGDDDVATWQDA
-166 TFALMSSLGEQSV
+166 TFSLMSSLGEQSV
-179 AVTVRDEQFQT
+179 DVTVRDENLQT
-190 RVKTLDLAGWKLDQ
+190 RVKTLNLDGWKLDQ

-210 RSLGIVPFRP
+210 SSLGIVPFRP

-227 AITANSAAEQ
+227 AVTKNSAAEQ
-237 AGLHVN
+237 ANLQAKDIILAVN
-243 DMILTVND
+243 GET
-251 EKISDWQ
+251 ISNWQ
-258 QLVHL
+258 QLVNL

-271 LQFSVKRQDTIK
+271 LQFSVKRQDSIKTIT
-283 IISVTPQGRV
+283 VTPKGRV
-293 NAQGIEQGFLGVAP
+293 DNNGIEQGFLGVAP
-307 IVEKWPQGY
+307 VVQQWPDGY
-316 IETRHYGPLDSIVR
+316 VETRHYGPLDSIVR
-330 GSKETWR
+330 GTKETWR
-337 LITLSFDMIGNLIS
+337 LITLSFDMIGNLIT
-351 GQISVKNLSG
+351 GQVSVKNLSG

-367 GAGTSVSYGFVAF
+367 GAGTSVSYGLVAF

-442 ALFNDVSRLSF
+442 ALFNDVSRL

>member
-1 MFDFFWNLGSFVLA
+1 MFDFFWNLGSFILA
-15 LGILVTVHEYGH
+15 LGILVAIHEYGH
-27 FWVARKAGVKVLR
+27 FWVARKMGVKVLR

-50 KWRDKYDTEY
+50 KWHDKYNTEY

-104 GPVANFIFAI
+104 GPMANFLFAI

-133 SVIEGSRAAQAGL
+133 SITEGSRAEQAGI
-146 MPSQHITK
+146 MPSQHIIK

-166 TFALMSSLGEQSV
+166 TFALMSNLGEESV
-179 AVTVRDEQFQT
+179 EVIVRDKNLQP
-190 RVKTLDLAGWKLDQ
+190 RVKTLNLEGWKLDQ

-210 RSLGIVPFRP
+210 SSLGIVPFRP

-227 AITANSAAEQ
+227 AVTKDSAAEHANLQ
-237 AGLHVN
+237 VN
-243 DMILTVND
+243 DTILAVNG
-251 EKISDWQ
+251 ETISNWQ
-258 QLVHL
+258 QLVNL

-283 IISVTPQGRV
+283 AITVTPKGRID
-293 NAQGIEQGFLGVAP
+293 NNGIEQGFLGVAP
-307 IVEKWPQGY
+307 VVQQWPDGY
-316 IETRHYGPLDSIVR
+316 VETRHYGPLDSIVR
-330 GSKETWR
+330 GTKETWR
-337 LITLSFDMIGNLIS
+337 LITLSFDMIGNLIT
-351 GQISVKNLSG
+351 GQVSVKNLSG

-367 GAGTSVSYGFVAF
+367 GAGTSVSYGLVAF

-442 ALFNDVSRLSF
+442 ALFNDVSRL

>member
-1 MFDFFWNLGSFVLA
+1 MVDFFWNLGSFILA

-50 KWRDKYDTEY
+50 TWHDKYGTQF
-60 VIAAI
+60 VVAAI

-81 PANQRHLSFNA
+81 PAKERHLSFNA
-92 KSVQARIAIVAA
+92 KSVHARIAIVAA
-104 GPVANFIFAI
+104 GPMANFLFAI
-114 FALAVMYMV
+114 VVLAVMYMV

-133 SVIEGSRAAQAGL
+133 SVVEGSRAEQAGI

-271 LQFSVKRQDTIK
+271 LQFSVKRQDSIK
-283 IISVTPQGRV
+283 IITVTPQARIG
-293 NAQGIEQGFLGVAP
+293 AQGTQQGFLGVAP
-307 IVEKWPQGY
+307 VVEPWPEGY
-316 IETRHYGPLDSIVR
+316 IETRHYGPLDSMVR
-330 GSKETWR
+330 GTQETWR
-337 LITLSFDMIGNLIS
+337 LITLSFDMIGNLIT

>member
-1 MFDFFWNLGSFVLA
+1 MFDFLWNLGSFILA

-50 KWRDKYDTEY
+50 TWRDKLDTEY

-81 PANQRHLSFNA
+81 PSEQRHLSFNA

-104 GPVANFIFAI
+104 GPMANFIFAI
-114 FALAVMYMV
+114 FALAAMYMI

-133 SVIEGSRAAQAGL
+133 TINEGSRAEQAGIL
-146 MPSQHITK
+146 PNQHILK
-154 IGDDDITTWQDA
+154 IGDEDIGTWQDA
-166 TFALMSSLGEQSV
+166 TFALMANLGNKSV
-179 AVTVRDEQFQT
+179 TVTVRNEQYQEQI
-190 RVKTLDLAGWKLDQ
+190 KTINIDGWKLDQ

-210 RSLGIVPFRP
+210 ASLGIVPFRP
-220 QATLTIA
+220 QATLTIG
-227 AITANSAAEQ
+227 AITVNSAAAEAKLQ
-237 AGLHVN
+237 VGDTIFAVN
-243 DMILTVND
+243 GETIG
-251 EKISDWQ
+251 SWQ
-258 QLVHL
+258 QLVNV
-263 ITQSANKS
+263 IEQSANKS
-271 LQFSVKRQDTIK
+271 LQFSVKRQDSMELLT
-283 IISVTPQGRV
+283 VTPKGRAG
-293 NAQGIEQGFLGVAP
+293 NEGQLQGFLGVAP
-307 IVEKWPQGY
+307 VVEKWPDGY

-330 GSKETWR
+330 GVNETWR
-337 LITLSFDMIGNLIS
+337 LIALSFDMIGNLIT
-351 GQISVKNLSG
+351 GQVSVKNLSG

-367 GAGTSVSYGFVAF
+367 GAGTSVSYGLVAF
-380 LSFLALISVNLGVF
+380 LGFLALISVNLGVF

-442 ALFNDVSRLSF
+442 ALFNDVSRL

>member
-1 MFDFFWNLGSFVLA
+1 MLDFFWNLGSFILA
-15 LGILVTVHEYGH
+15 LGILVAIHEYGH
-27 FWVARKAGVKVLR
+27 FWVARKMGVKVLR

-50 KWRDKYDTEY
+50 KWHDKYNTEY

-72 MLDERVDDV
+72 MLDERVDEV
-81 PANQRHLSFNA
+81 PENERHLSFNA

-104 GPVANFIFAI
+104 GPLANFLFAI
-114 FALAVMYMV
+114 VALATMYMV
-123 GVQSVKPVVG
+123 GVQSIKPVVG
-133 SVIEGSRAAQAGL
+133 SITEGSRAEQAGI
-146 MPSQHITK
+146 MPSEQIIK
-154 IGDDDITTWQDA
+154 IGDDDIATWQDA
-166 TFALMSSLGEQSV
+166 TFALMSSLGEQRV
-179 AVTVRDEQFQT
+179 PVVVRNQNYQEQT
-190 RVKTLDLAGWKLDQ
+190 KMLNVEGWKLDQ

-210 RSLGIVPFRP
+210 SSLGIVPFRP

-227 AITANSAAEQ
+227 AITKNSAAELANLQ
-237 AGLHVN
+237 VN
-243 DMILTVND
+243 DTIIAVNG
-251 EKISDWQ
+251 ETISDWQ
-258 QLVHL
+258 QLVNL

-271 LQFSVKRQDTIK
+271 LQFSVKRQDSIK
-283 IISVTPQGRV
+283 SVMVTPKSRIDEHGV
-293 NAQGIEQGFLGVAP
+293 EQGFLGVAP
-307 IVEKWPQGY
+307 VVQPWPEGYVES
-316 IETRHYGPLDSIVR
+316 RSFGPLDSIAR
-330 GSKETWR
+330 GTQETWR
-337 LITLSFDMIGNLIS
+337 LITLSFDMIGNLLT
-351 GQISVKNLSG
+351 GQVSVKNLSG

-367 GAGTSVSYGFVAF
+367 GAGTSVSYGLVAF

-442 ALFNDVSRLSF
+442 ALFNDVSRL

>member
-1 MFDFFWNLGSFVLA
+1 MFDFIWNLGSFILA

-40 FSIGFGKPLL
+40 FSIGFGKPLI
-50 KWRDKYDTEY
+50 KWHDKYNTEY

-81 PANQRHLSFNA
+81 PPNERHLSFNS

-104 GPVANFIFAI
+104 GPMANFLFAI

-133 SVIEGSRAAQAGL
+133 SITEGSRAEQAGL
-146 MPSQHITK
+146 MPSQYIIK
-154 IGDDDITTWQDA
+154 IGDDNITTWQDA
-166 TFALMSSLGEQSV
+166 TFAFMSRLGEERV
-179 AVTVRDEQFQT
+179 EITVRDENLQT
-190 RVKTLDLAGWKLDQ
+190 RVKTLNIDGWKLDQ

-210 RSLGIVPFRP
+210 TSLGIVPFRP
-220 QATLTIA
+220 QATLTVA
-227 AITANSAAEQ
+227 AVTKNSAAEQ
-237 AGLHVN
+237 ANLQVN
-243 DMILTVND
+243 DTILAVNG
-251 EKISDWQ
+251 ETISNWP
-258 QLVHL
+258 QLVNV

-271 LQFSVKRQDTIK
+271 LQFSVKRQDSIK
-283 IISVTPQGRV
+283 SITVTPQGRV
-293 NAQGIEQGFLGVAP
+293 GNNGIEQGFLGVAP
-307 IVEKWPQGY
+307 VVQQWPEGY
-316 IETRHYGPLDSIVR
+316 VQSRSFGPLDSIVR
-330 GSKETWR
+330 GTKETWR
-337 LITLSFDMIGNLIS
+337 LITLSFDMIGNLIT
-351 GQISVKNLSG
+351 GQVSVKNLSG

-367 GAGTSVSYGFVAF
+367 GAGTSVSYGLVAF

-442 ALFNDVSRLSF
+442 ALFNDVSRL

>member
-1 MFDFFWNLGSFVLA
+1 MFDFFWNLGSFILA

-50 KWRDKYDTEY
+50 KWHDKYNTEY

-72 MLDERVDDV
+72 MLDERVDEV

-104 GPVANFIFAI
+104 GPMANFLFAI

-123 GVQSVKPVVG
+123 GVQTIKPVVG
-133 SVIEGSRAAQAGL
+133 SVVEGSRAEQAGI
-146 MPSQHITK
+146 MPTQQIIK
-154 IGDDDITTWQDA
+154 IGDDDISNWQDA
-166 TFALMSSLGEQSV
+166 TFSLMSHLGDKSV
-179 AVTVRDEQFQT
+179 AVTLRNENYQQT
-190 RVKTLDLAGWKLDQ
+190 VQTLNLDGWKLDQ

-210 RSLGIVPFRP
+210 SSLGIVPFRP
-220 QATLTIA
+220 QATLVIA
-227 AITANSAAEQ
+227 AITKNSAAEQ
-237 AGLHVN
+237 ANLQVN
-243 DMILTVND
+243 DVILAVNG
-251 EKISDWQ
+251 ETMTSWQ
-258 QLVHL
+258 QLVNL

-271 LQFSVKRQDTIK
+271 LQFSVKRQDSIKTIT
-283 IISVTPQGRV
+283 VTPKSRV
-293 NAQGIEQGFLGVAP
+293 VSNGIEQGFLGVAP
-307 IVEKWPQGY
+307 VVEQWPDDFV
-316 IETRHYGPLDSIVR
+316 ETRHYGPLDSIVL
-330 GSKETWR
+330 GTKETWR
-337 LITLSFDMIGNLIS
+337 LITLSFDMIGNLIT
-351 GQISVKNLSG
+351 GQVSVKNLSG

-367 GAGTSVSYGFVAF
+367 GAGTSVSYGLVTF

-442 ALFNDVSRLSF
+442 ALFNDVSRL

>member
-1 MFDFFWNLGSFVLA
+1 MLDFFWNLGSFILA
-15 LGILVTVHEYGH
+15 LGILVAIHEYGH
-27 FWVARKAGVKVLR
+27 FWVARKMGVKVLR

-50 KWRDKYDTEY
+50 KWHDKYNTEY

-72 MLDERVDDV
+72 MLDERVDEV
-81 PANQRHLSFNA
+81 PENERHLSFNA

-104 GPVANFIFAI
+104 GPLANFLFAI
-114 FALAVMYMV
+114 VALAAMYMV

-133 SVIEGSRAAQAGL
+133 SITEGSRAEQAGI
-146 MPSQHITK
+146 MPSEQIIK
-154 IGDDDITTWQDA
+154 IGDDTIATWQDA

-179 AVTVRDEQFQT
+179 PVVVRNENYQEQT
-190 RVKTLDLAGWKLDQ
+190 KMLNVEGWKLDQ

-210 RSLGIVPFRP
+210 SSLGIVPFRP
-220 QATLTIA
+220 QAPLTIA
-227 AITANSAAEQ
+227 AITKNSAAELANLQ
-237 AGLHVN
+237 VN
-243 DMILTVND
+243 DTIIAVNG
-251 EKISDWQ
+251 ETISDWQ
-258 QLVHL
+258 QLVNL

-271 LQFSVKRQDTIK
+271 LQFSVKRQDSIN
-283 IISVTPQGRV
+283 SVTVTPKSRI
-293 NAQGIEQGFLGVAP
+293 NEHGIEQGFLGVAP
-307 IVEKWPQGY
+307 VVQPWPEGY
-316 IETRHYGPLDSIVR
+316 VETRSFGPLDSIAR
-330 GSKETWR
+330 GTQETWR
-337 LITLSFDMIGNLIS
+337 LITLSFDMIGNLIT
-351 GQISVKNLSG
+351 GQVSVKNLSG

-367 GAGTSVSYGFVAF
+367 GAGTSVSYGLVAF

-442 ALFNDVSRLSF
+442 ALFNDVSRL

>member
-1 MFDFFWNLGSFVLA
+1 MFDFFWNLGSFILA

-50 KWRDKYDTEY
+50 KWHDKYNTEY

-72 MLDERVDDV
+72 MLDERVDEV

-104 GPVANFIFAI
+104 GPMANFLFAI

-123 GVQSVKPVVG
+123 GVQTIKPVVG
-133 SVIEGSRAAQAGL
+133 NVVEGSRAEQAGI
-146 MPSQHITK
+146 MPTQQIIK
-154 IGDDDITTWQDA
+154 IGDDDIANWQDA
-166 TFALMSSLGEQSV
+166 TFSLMSHLGDKSV
-179 AVTVRDEQFQT
+179 AVTLRNENYQQT
-190 RVKTLDLAGWKLDQ
+190 TQTLNLDGWKLDQ

-210 RSLGIVPFRP
+210 SSLGIVPFRP

-227 AITANSAAEQ
+227 AITKDSAAEQ
-237 AGLHVN
+237 ANLQVSDVILAVN
-243 DMILTVND
+243 GETM
-251 EKISDWQ
+251 SSWQ
-258 QLVHL
+258 QLVNL

-271 LQFSVKRQDTIK
+271 LQFSVKRQDSIK
-283 IISVTPQGRV
+283 IITVTPKSRV
-293 NAQGIEQGFLGVAP
+293 VSNGVEQGFLGVAP
-307 IVEKWPQGY
+307 VVEQWPDDFV
-316 IETRHYGPLDSIVR
+316 ETRHYGPLDSIVL
-330 GSKETWR
+330 GTKETWR
-337 LITLSFDMIGNLIS
+337 LITLSFDMIGNLIT
-351 GQISVKNLSG
+351 GQVSVKNLSG

-367 GAGTSVSYGFVAF
+367 GAGTSVSYGLVAF

-442 ALFNDVSRLSF
+442 ALFNDVSRL

>member
-1 MFDFFWNLGSFVLA
+1 MFDFLWNLGSFILA

-40 FSIGFGKPLL
+40 FSIGFGKPLI
-50 KWRDKYDTEY
+50 KWHDKHDTEY

-72 MLDERVDDV
+72 MLDERVDEV
-81 PANQRHLSFNA
+81 SAEQRHLSFNA

-104 GPVANFIFAI
+104 GPLANFIFAI
-114 FALAVMYMV
+114 FALAAMYMV

-133 SVIEGSRAAQAGL
+133 SVNEGSRAEQAGI
-146 MPSQHITK
+146 MPSQQIIK
-154 IGDDDITTWQDA
+154 IGDDDIATWQDA
-166 TFALMSSLGEQSV
+166 TFALMASLGDKSV
-179 AVTVRDEQFQT
+179 AVTVRDEQFQEQ
-190 RVKTLDLAGWKLDQ
+190 VKMLDIDGWKLDQ

-210 RSLGIVPFRP
+210 ASLGIVPFRP
-220 QATLTIA
+220 QATLTVATISP
-227 AITANSAAEQ
+227 NSAAADANLQ
-237 AGLHVN
+237 AGDEIIAVN
-243 DMILTVND
+243 GETMT
-251 EKISDWQ
+251 DWP
-258 QLVHL
+258 QLVNV
-263 ITQSANKS
+263 IQQSANKS
-271 LQFSVKRQDTIK
+271 LQFSVKRQDTIER
-283 IISVTPQGRV
+283 INVTPQGQR
-293 NAQGIEQGFLGVAP
+293 NNDGQLQGFLGVAP
-307 IVEKWPQGY
+307 VVEKWPDGY
-316 IETRHYGPLDSIVR
+316 IETRHYGPLDSMVL
-330 GSKETWR
+330 GVSETWR
-337 LITLSFDMIGNLIS
+337 LISLSFDMIGNLIT
-351 GQISVKNLSG
+351 GQVSVKNLSG

-367 GAGTSVSYGFVAF
+367 GAGTSVSYGLVAF

-412 ELFRKKP
+412 ELFRRKP

-442 ALFNDVSRLSF
+442 ALFNDVSRL

>member
-1 MFDFFWNLGSFVLA
+1 MFDFFWNLGSFILA
-15 LGILVTVHEYGH
+15 LSILVTVHEYGH

-40 FSIGFGKPLL
+40 FSIGFGKPLF
-50 KWRDKYDTEY
+50 KWHDKYDTEY

-81 PANQRHLSFNA
+81 PENQRHLSFNA

-104 GPVANFIFAI
+104 GPVANFLFAI
-114 FALAVMYMV
+114 CALAIMYMV
-123 GVQSVKPVVG
+123 GVQSIKPVVG
-133 SVIEGSRAAQAGL
+133 SVKQGSRAEQAGL
-146 MPSQHITK
+146 MTSQQIIK

-166 TFALMSSLGEQSV
+166 TFSLMSSLGEKSI
-179 AVTVRDEQFQT
+179 AITVRDDNYQQQ
-190 RVKTLDLAGWKLDQ
+190 VKILNIDGWKLDQ

-210 RSLGIVPFRP
+210 SSLGIVPFRP

-227 AITANSAAEQ
+227 AISQDSAAQQ
-237 AGLHVN
+237 ANLQI
-243 DMILTVND
+243 DDTILAINGET
-251 EKISDWQ
+251 ISNWQ
-258 QLVHL
+258 QLVNM

-271 LQFSVKRQDTIK
+271 LQFSVKRQDSIKTIT
-283 IISVTPQGRV
+283 VTPKGRITDDGV
-293 NAQGIEQGFLGVAP
+293 EQGFLGIAP
-307 IVEKWPQGY
+307 VVNTWPEGY
-316 IETRHYGPLDSIVR
+316 VETRHYGPLDSIVL
-330 GSKETWR
+330 GFKETWR
-337 LITLSFDMIGNLIS
+337 LITLSFDMIGNLIT
-351 GQISVKNLSG
+351 GQVSVKNLSG

-442 ALFNDVSRLSF
+442 ALFNDVSRL

>member
-1 MFDFFWNLGSFVLA
+1 MFDFFWNLGSFILA

-50 KWRDKYDTEY
+50 KWHDKYNTEY

-72 MLDERVDDV
+72 MLDERVDEV

-104 GPVANFIFAI
+104 GPMANFLFAI

-123 GVQSVKPVVG
+123 GVQTIKPVVG
-133 SVIEGSRAAQAGL
+133 SVVEGSRAEQAGI
-146 MPSQHITK
+146 MPTQQIIK
-154 IGDDDITTWQDA
+154 IGDDDISNWQDA
-166 TFALMSSLGEQSV
+166 TFSLMSHLGDKSV
-179 AVTVRDEQFQT
+179 AVTLRNENYQQT
-190 RVKTLDLAGWKLDQ
+190 TQILNLDGWKLDQ

-210 RSLGIVPFRP
+210 SSLGIVPFRP

-227 AITANSAAEQ
+227 AITKDSAAEQ
-237 AGLHVN
+237 ANLQVN
-243 DMILTVND
+243 DIILAVNG
-251 EKISDWQ
+251 ETMSSWQ
-258 QLVHL
+258 QLVNL

-271 LQFSVKRQDTIK
+271 LQFSVKRQDSIKTI
-283 IISVTPQGRV
+283 IVTPNSRV
-293 NAQGIEQGFLGVAP
+293 VSNGIEQGFLGVAP
-307 IVEKWPQGY
+307 VVEQWPDDFV
-316 IETRHYGPLDSIVR
+316 ETRHYGPLDSIVL
-330 GSKETWR
+330 GTKETWR
-337 LITLSFDMIGNLIS
+337 LITLSFDMIGNLIT
-351 GQISVKNLSG
+351 GQVSVKNLSG

-367 GAGTSVSYGFVAF
+367 GAGTSVSYGLVAF

-442 ALFNDVSRLSF
+442 ALFNDVSRL

>member
-1 MFDFFWNLGSFVLA
+1 MLDFFWNLGSFILA

-40 FSIGFGKPLL
+40 FSIGFGKPLIT
-50 KWRDKYDTEY
+50 WHDKHATQF

-72 MLDERVDDV
+72 MLDERVDEV
-81 PANQRHLSFNA
+81 PKDQQHLSFNA

-104 GPVANFIFAI
+104 GPIANFLFAI
-114 FALAVMYMV
+114 CALAIMYMV
-123 GVQSVKPVVG
+123 GVQSVKPIVGNVV
-133 SVIEGSRAAQAGL
+133 EGSRAEQAGL
-146 MPSQHITK
+146 LAEQKIIK
-154 IGDDDITTWQDA
+154 IGNDDIVSWQDA
-166 TFALMSSLGEQSV
+166 TLSLMSNLGKKD
-179 AVTVRDEQFQT
+179 VTITLTDSNYKEH
-190 RVKTLDLAGWKLDQ
+190 VKTLNLDGWKLDQ

-210 RSLGIVPFRP
+210 SSLGIVPFRP

-227 AITANSAAEQ
+227 AITKNSAAEQ
-237 AGLHVN
+237 ADLQVN
-243 DMILTVND
+243 DIILAVNG
-251 EKISDWQ
+251 ETMSSWQ
-258 QLVHL
+258 QLVNI

-271 LQFSVKRQDTIK
+271 LQFSVKRQQHIETIP
-283 IISVTPQGRV
+283 VTVHSRSLS
-293 NAQGIEQGFLGVAP
+293 NGIEQGFLGVAP
-307 IVEKWPQGY
+307 LVEQWPENY
-316 IETRHYGPLDSIVR
+316 IETRQYGPLDSIVL
-330 GSKETWR
+330 GTQQTWR
-337 LITLSFDMIGNLIS
+337 LITLSFDMIGNLIT
-351 GQISVKNLSG
+351 GQVSVKNLSG

-380 LSFLALISVNLGVF
+380 LSFLALISVSLGVF

-442 ALFNDVSRLSF
+442 ALFNDISRLQ